1 MDQDQRR
8 RITHRNLSYQLAEAI
23 GRGILSGQT
32 APNAILPGEVE
43 LGDMYGVSR
52 TAVREAIKMLA
63 AKGMVLPRP
72 RIGTRVLPKQNW
84 NYLDQDLLA
93 WLDFADHAYLVDEYK
108 VVRRTLEPEAA
119 AQAALNATDEER
131 EELQS
136 LMTEMLALTEEFD
149 HERWIRIDTRFHQV
163 IYFASSNHF
172 ISPFGN
178 LFKSVFDNYFRIVT
192 KDRRSIKIE
201 VHQRIVEGILQRN
214 PDMARQAVIELLS

>member
-8 RITHRNLSYQLAEAI
+8 RITHRNLSYQLAESI
-23 GRGILSGQT
+23 GRGILAGQM
-32 APNAILPGEVE
+32 APDSILPGEVE
-43 LGDMYGVSR
+43 LGEMYGVSR

-93 WLDFADHAYLVDEYK
+93 WLDFENHEALIAEYK

-119 AQAALNATDEER
+119 AQAAIHATDADR

-136 LMTEMLALTEEFD
+136 LMIEMQALSDDFD
-149 HERWIRIDTRFHQV
+149 QARWISIDTRFHQV
-163 IYFASSNHF
+163 IYFASGNHF

-178 LFKSVFDNYFRIVT
+178 LFKAVFENYFRIVARENAV
-192 KDRRSIKIE
+192 KVA
-201 VHQRIVEGILQRN
+201 VHQRIVDGIL
-214 PDMARQAVIELLS
+214 ARDPELARKAVMELLQ